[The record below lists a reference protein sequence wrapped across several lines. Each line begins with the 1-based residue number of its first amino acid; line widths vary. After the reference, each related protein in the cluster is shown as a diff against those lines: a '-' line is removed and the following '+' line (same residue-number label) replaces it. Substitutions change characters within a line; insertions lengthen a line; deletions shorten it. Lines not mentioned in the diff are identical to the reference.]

1 MKKRLSSIALLSGS
15 FLLVG
20 LLLFISCE
28 KQTTNESLSNLN
40 GSVTAGESANLVTA
54 IAASSFSTYS
64 GIDSIVKTSATLT
77 TKSYRIVG
85 GIKIV
90 NNIAIGLDSAVF
102 TITNNTSDYTI
113 ALSKSNI
120 GTLTYV
126 LDKSTKKV
134 YRKVGSTLTL
144 IDANF
149 LSSNLESTR
158 FFASITIFSDVMNSD
173 GADCILVGQGATSKT
188 TQSCDRTIVSLNSSK
203 SASVGGCSSATNTFI
218 SAHPDCHTV
227 YGVDSGCLWGDY
239 MCVSSQAITCNG
251 SGCDVGYGQL

>member
-90 NNIAIGLDSAVF
+90 NNIAIG
-102 TITNNTSDYTI
+102 
-113 ALSKSNI
+113 
-120 GTLTYV
+120 
-126 LDKSTKKV
+126 
-134 YRKVGSTLTL
+134 
-144 IDANF
+144 
-149 LSSNLESTR
+149 
-158 FFASITIFSDVMNSD
+158 
-173 GADCILVGQGATSKT
+173 
-188 TQSCDRTIVSLNSSK
+188 
-203 SASVGGCSSATNTFI
+203 
-218 SAHPDCHTV
+218 
-227 YGVDSGCLWGDY
+227 
-239 MCVSSQAITCNG
+239 
-251 SGCDVGYGQL
+251 